1 MSPTSSGSAK
11 RNRSSKG
18 RGALKRPNATLA
30 SDAQRPDQEYRVGP
44 GRPPREYQF
53 KPGQSGN
60 PKGARRKPKSMTPDL
75 KAHLQEALNSKI
87 NLVQDDKERIVS
99 KAAAGIEQVV
109 NAFAE
114 GDRHARRDVLD
125 MARRLNL
132 DLLGGQTPAAAPSP
146 KASSSA
152 EDEAILADFLRRH
165 GKAPD
170 AETEPSQPHSNNN
183 DGEEDDPP
191 D

>member
-1 MSPTSSGSAK
+1 MTVRTKPRAPRK
-11 RNRSSKG
+11 RLRIKP
-18 RGALKRPNATLA
+18 KRPRPRAVA
-30 SDAQRPDQEYRVGP
+30 KISDVEYRVGP
-44 GRPPREYQF
+44 GHPPKEYQF

-60 PKGARRKPKSMTPDL
+60 PAGAKRKSKSMAPDL

-87 NLVQDDKERIVS
+87 NLMQDDKKRIIS

-132 DLLGGQTPAAAPSP
+132 DLLGGHTQGNAPSP
-146 KASSSA
+146 QASSSA
-152 EDEAILADFLRRH
+152 EDEVILADFLRRRD
-165 GKAPD
+165 KARD
-170 AETEPSQPHSNNN
+170 AATKRSQPHESNNN
-183 DGEEDDPP
+183 YGEEDDPP